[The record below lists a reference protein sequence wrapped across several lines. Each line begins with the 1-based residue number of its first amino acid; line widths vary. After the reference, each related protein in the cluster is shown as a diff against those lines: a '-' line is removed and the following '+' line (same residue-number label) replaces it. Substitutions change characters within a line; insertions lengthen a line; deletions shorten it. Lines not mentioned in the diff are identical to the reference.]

1 MGIFDCLIDKDNG
14 KPKSDMEYIYRLDMV
29 WKPNEL
35 ESKPIKIG
43 TIMTNVIQ
51 LNNGS
56 YEFTC
61 KETGERLCA
70 TYSWAL
76 AENTPEN
83 VERIKIYDDEY
94 LKFKEHERKINS
106 LRNNIITLKE
116 RGEKRKEKDIT
127 DEPSIEEQ
135 M

>member
-1 MGIFDCLIDKDNG
+1 MGILDCLIDKDNG

-29 WKPNEL
+29 WTPNKL
-35 ESKPIKIG
+35 GDKPIKIG
-43 TIMTNVIQ
+43 TLMTNVIQ
-51 LNNGS
+51 LDNGS

-61 KETGERLCA
+61 KETGEILR
-70 TYSWAL
+70 TNYSWAL

-94 LKFKEHERKINS
+94 LKFKEYERKINS

-127 DEPSIEEQ
+127 DEPQIGDQ